1 MLRLRTD
8 GVTWREL
15 DGEVVALDLE
25 SATYLTTN
33 KTGTVLWHVLVKGGD
48 EQDLVSTLQQRYG
61 LQREPA
67 CHDVAQFLKA
77 LRGHRLL
84 VED

>member
-1 MLRLRTD
+1 MRLRTD

-33 KTGTVLWHVLVKGGD
+33 KTGTVLWHVLVRGGH
-48 EQDLVSTLQQRYG
+48 EQDLVAVLQQRYG
-61 LQREPA
+61 LHEEPA
-67 CHDVAQFLKA
+67 CHDVAQFLMA